1 MICAPVGNR
10 RHKRMHRVYLGL
22 GSNIGDREG
31 TLRTA
36 IEKLQSP
43 ELRLLRLSTVR
54 ETEPVG
60 LKDQPKFLNQVAEF
74 ETMLFPR
81 QLLLR
86 TQHIER
92 ELGRVRT
99 VRNGPRSIDID
110 ILLYGSAVV
119 KTKTLE
125 IPHPRFRDRLF
136 VLEPMVELNPGLK
149 DPVTGHTMK
158 ELDRRKRLS

>member
-1 MICAPVGNR
+1 
-10 RHKRMHRVYLGL
+10 MHLVYLGL
-22 GSNIGDREG
+22 GSNLGDRAAM
-31 TLRTA
+31 LQAA

-60 LKDQPKFLNQVAEF
+60 LKEQPKFLNQVAEF
-74 ETMLFPR
+74 QTTLFPR
-81 QLLLR
+81 QLLHR
-86 TQHIER
+86 TQRVER
-92 ELGRVRT
+92 ELGRIRT
-99 VRNGPRSIDID
+99 VRNGPRTIDID
-110 ILLYGSAVV
+110 ILLYGSAIV
-119 KTKTLE
+119 KAKDLE
-125 IPHPRFRDRLF
+125 IPHPRFRERLF